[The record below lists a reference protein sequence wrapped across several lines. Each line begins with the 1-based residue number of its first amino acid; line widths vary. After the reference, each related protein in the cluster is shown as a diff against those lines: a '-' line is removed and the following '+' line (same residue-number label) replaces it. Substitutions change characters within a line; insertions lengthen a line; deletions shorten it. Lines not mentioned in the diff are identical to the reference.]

1 MGKKIK
7 RENYLNYS
15 VDLIEILERSLSRLK
30 YSYYKSKNI
39 DLNKN
44 YFEDHELEA
53 LEALCSRFARLS
65 DMLIQKAFRF
75 IDIYE
80 LADPNISVLDRIHN
94 AERRSL
100 ISSAE
105 DFKYIRQLRNEVAHN
120 YSSDAFAELF
130 KEIMVYIPL
139 LIDGTEK
146 TIDFLKKEIM
156 GMW

>member
-7 RENYLNYS
+7 KESYINYAF
-15 VDLIEILERSLSRLK
+15 DLIEMLERSLRRLK
-30 YSYYKSKNI
+30 YSYFKSKDINL
-39 DLNKN
+39 DKN
-44 YFEDHELEA
+44 NFEDYELEI

-80 LADPNISVLDRIHN
+80 LADPDISVLDRIHN
-94 AERRSL
+94 AERRNL

-130 KEIMVYIPL
+130 KEIMAYIPL
-139 LIDGTEK
+139 LINGTEK
-146 TIDFLKKEIM
+146 TIDFLIKFT
-156 GMW
+156 